1 MMTGKQSHNL
11 LRINVGFLLNQP
23 VGTYRDI
30 HFEPETFILS
40 PGFVVTE
47 FKGLVR
53 VSRTRTG
60 ILAQVDIQCEIPM
73 DCVRCLETYSQLLK
87 TSFSELFAFKKE
99 DVTDSDLI
107 LPEDAFINIAPLGY
121 EYLLLE
127 TPILAVCSP
136 DCKGLCPV
144 CGTNFNNNICQHVDM
159 AISSRAEE

>member
-1 MMTGKQSHNL
+1 MMTSKQSHNS

-30 HFEPETFILS
+30 HFEPETIKLS
-40 PGFVVTE
+40 PGFVVSK
-47 FKGLVR
+47 FSGLVR

-60 ILAQVDIQCEIPM
+60 ILAQADIQGEIPM
-73 DCVRCLETYSQLLK
+73 DCVRCLDKYSQMLS

-99 DVTDSDLI
+99 DVTDSELM
-107 LPEDAFINIAPLGY
+107 LPEDAYIDIAPLAY

-136 DCKGLCPV
+136 DCEGLCPV
-144 CGTNFNNNICQHVDM
+144 CGTNLNKGTCQHMDRV
-159 AISSRAEE
+159 ISSMAEE